1 LFSLYRFLELDTL
14 TKCFIFSNAFVALNE
29 QFMPDVLP
37 SSPTGDVYSKQLNAS
52 PLKIGFLGLGTIGS
66 AIVGNLLKTGH
77 EVTVWNRTM
86 SKVLFKVILTR
97 NYYY

>member
-1 LFSLYRFLELDTL
+1 
-14 TKCFIFSNAFVALNE
+14 
-29 QFMPDVLP
+29 MPDVLP
-37 SSPTGDVYSKQLNAS
+37 SSPTGDVYSKQLNVL

-86 SKVLFKVILTR
+86 SKVLLNFIQSR
-97 NYYY
+97 N

>member
-1 LFSLYRFLELDTL
+1 
-14 TKCFIFSNAFVALNE
+14 
-29 QFMPDVLP
+29 MPDVLP

-66 AIVGNLLKTGH
+66 AIVSNLLKTGH

-86 SKVLFKVILTR
+86 SKVLPCFFLKSRSKPCFLWQYMPALSMLVAVLPQCCPGK
-97 NYYY
+97 